1 MDRRPDFPRFY
12 KPMRD
17 PLPPEFYGEIR
28 HAAVIETP
36 ANPNPAEELRENAR
50 VKEEL
55 RPDCPDCPDCP
66 EPEIPLSAER
76 ESVEP

>member
-28 HAAVIETP
+28 HASIIETP
-36 ANPNPAEELRENAR
+36 ADPSPAEELRENAR
-50 VKEEL
+50 VKDEL
-55 RPDCPDCPDCP
+55 RPEYP
-66 EPEIPLSAER
+66 EPEYSEIPLSAER